1 MVRNYSVVQDAY
13 AAKDRAPVDRYG
25 RSSKT
30 WQGYRCKGGGKEA
43 LRHLKFEHLHL
54 ILLKV
59 GIF

>member
-1 MVRNYSVVQDAY
+1 MPRKTGPQSTGTAG
-13 AAKDRAPVDRYG
+13 AARLG
-25 RSSKT
+25 RDTAVKA
-30 WQGYRCKGGGKEA
+30 GGKEA